1 MKQFNSTI
9 KIIRL
14 LLLNA
19 KWIILGILLLNLFVF
34 GYWSKMTEQG
44 LCDEE
49 TFWGIVIVAAL
60 VALLVFD
67 KVWKRIVEK
76 ICSVITSTWNSK

>member
-1 MKQFNSTI
+1 MKQTNSCI

-19 KWIILGILLLNLFVF
+19 KWIMLGILLLNLFVF
-34 GYWSKMTEQG
+34 GYWSKMNEQG

-49 TFWGIVIVAAL
+49 TFWGIVIIVVL
-60 VALLVFD
+60 VAFFIFD
-67 KVWKRIVEK
+67 SVWKKIVNK
-76 ICSVITSTWNSK
+76 ICSNNDTMYK

>member
-1 MKQFNSTI
+1 
-9 KIIRL
+9 
-14 LLLNA
+14 
-19 KWIILGILLLNLFVF
+19 
-34 GYWSKMTEQG
+34 MTEQG